1 METKNITLKILE
13 DAKKRANEIVA
24 EAEEK
29 VKIILENA
37 RDDVQRIEKQLEQEA
52 EESARKERTRILSLA
67 EMEEKRRILG
77 AKITILEEVFRQA
90 LDSLKSQ
97 SDNDYQKT
105 MRGLLLTS
113 VDHGDEEVV
122 VSKSDKN
129 RLNQEFLNTV
139 NQKLREMGKT
149 GELRLAEESGDFNGG
164 VLLRKDRVE
173 TLCSLEVLQEMLRDD
188 LEIEIANLL
197 FQPRE

>member
-29 VKIILENA
+29 VKAILENT
-37 RDDVQRIEKQLEQEA
+37 REEVQRIEKQLEQDA
-52 EESARKERTRILSLA
+52 EESAKKERIRILSLA

-77 AKITILEEVFRQA
+77 AKIAILEEVFRQA
-90 LDSLKSQ
+90 LDCLKSQ
-97 SDNDYQKT
+97 SDNDYQET
-105 MRGLLLTS
+105 MRGLLLKS
-113 VDHGDEEVV
+113 IDRGDEEVI
-122 VSKSDKN
+122 VSKSDRN

-139 NQKLREMGKT
+139 NRELREMGKA
-149 GELRLAEESGDFNGG
+149 GELKLSQESGDFNGG

-173 TLCSLEVLQEMLRDD
+173 TWCNLEVLQEMLRDD